1 MFGIVGYTTFLVSS
15 IVLNLTPGVDTVYIL
30 TKAIAGGRRVGVASA
45 LGISSG
51 ILIHTLLASLGL
63 SIVLAQS
70 AMAFNVVKCVGAAYL
85 VFMGVRT
92 LFSKQDLIDVQADSA
107 KSEPS
112 AVGSASSCAAPCDMF
127 KIYRQGVLTNALN
140 PKVALFF
147 LALLPQFVSPSNAFG
162 PLPFMF
168 MLLGLSFCMTS
179 TIWSLVLASVS
190 AGVGGVLRLRPSV
203 QKIVSKAAGCVYVLL
218 GLTILQAKSEA

>member
-1 MFGIVGYTTFLVSS
+1 MFGIVGYATFLASS
-15 IVLNLTPGVDTVYIL
+15 IVLNMTPGVDTVYIL
-30 TKAIAGGRRVGVASA
+30 TKSISGGRRTGIASA

-63 SIVLAQS
+63 SIVLARS
-70 AMAFNVVKCVGAAYL
+70 AMAFNVVKCAGAAYL

-92 LFSKQDLIDVQADSA
+92 LLSKQDLIDVGQD
-107 KSEPS
+107 
-112 AVGSASSCAAPCDMF
+112 ASDAPKETGFKDAL

-147 LALLPQFVSPSNAFG
+147 LALLPQFVSVDNAFG
-162 PLPFMF
+162 PLPF

-179 TIWSLVLASVS
+179 TVWSLFLAFVS
-190 AGVGGVLRLRPSV
+190 SGVSGVLRSRPSI
-203 QKIVSKAAGCVYVLL
+203 QKVISKAAGCIYVLL

>member
-85 VFMGVRT
+85 VFMGVRM

-107 KSEPS
+107 KFEPS

-162 PLPFMF
+162 PLPFM
-168 MLLGLSFCMTS
+168 LLGLSFCMTS

-190 AGVGGVLRLRPSV
+190 AGVSGVLRSRPSV